1 MNQNKIAG
9 IGELL
14 WDVLPDAEQLGGAPI
29 NFAYHVSALGAEA
42 VAISTI
48 GNDNRGKKAIKE
60 LQNRGVSTSYISVLD
75 QFDTGYV
82 TAIVDG
88 KGIATYEFPD
98 EVAWDHLAINPA
110 AQQCAVELKAICFGT
125 LAQRSDFARTTIQR
139 YLGITS
145 EKTIKVYDLN
155 LRQNFYSRSIIES
168 SLRISTV
175 LKLNDDEL
183 TFVSS
188 LFLLSGAEHEQL
200 EALRKHFDLD
210 LVILTK
216 GSNGSI
222 LIKEDAISRHQG
234 SAAEIVDTIG
244 AGDSFTAAVVT
255 GLLHNKTLDD
265 INEKANNLAAYVC
278 SQPGAM
284 PPVPQ
289 HYRFE

>member
-1 MNQNKIAG
+1 MNQHKIAG

-48 GNDNRGKKAIKE
+48 GSDNRGEKALKE
-60 LQNRGVSTSYISVLD
+60 LQNRGVNTSYISVLD

-82 TAIVDG
+82 TARVDG
-88 KGIATYEFPD
+88 KGVATYAFPD
-98 EVAWDHLAINPA
+98 DVAWDHLAINPA
-110 AQQCAVELKAICFGT
+110 AQQCAAKLKAICFGT
-125 LAQRSDFARTTIQR
+125 LAQRSESSRSSIQQ
-139 YLGITS
+139 YLGTTS
-145 EKTIKVYDLN
+145 EKTLKVYDLN
-155 LRQNFYSRSIIES
+155 LRQNFYNREIIEN
-168 SLRISTV
+168 SLKMCTV

-183 TFVSS
+183 TVISS
-188 LFLLSGAEHEQL
+188 LFLLNGAEYEQM
-200 EALRKHFDLD
+200 ESLRKHFDLE

-222 LIKEDAISRHQG
+222 LITKDDISRHQG
-234 SAAEIVDTIG
+234 IDTEVVDTIG
-244 AGDSFTAAVVT
+244 GGDSFTAAVVT
-255 GLLHNKTLDD
+255 GLLRNKTLDE
-265 INEKANNLAAYVC
+265 INEKANRLAAYVC
-278 SQPGAM
+278 GQPGAM

>member
-1 MNQNKIAG
+1 MNQHKIAG

-48 GNDNRGKKAIKE
+48 GSDNRGEKALKE
-60 LQNRGVSTSYISVLD
+60 LQNRGVNTSYISVLD

-82 TAIVDG
+82 TARVDG
-88 KGIATYEFPD
+88 KGVATYAFPD
-98 EVAWDHLAINPA
+98 DVAWDHLAINPA
-110 AQQCAVELKAICFGT
+110 AQQCAAKLKAICFGT
-125 LAQRSDFARTTIQR
+125 LAQRSESSRSSIQQ
-139 YLGITS
+139 YLGTTS
-145 EKTIKVYDLN
+145 EKTLKVYDLN
-155 LRQNFYSRSIIES
+155 LRQNFYNREIIEN
-168 SLRISTV
+168 SLKMCTV

-183 TFVSS
+183 TVISS
-188 LFLLSGAEHEQL
+188 LFLLTGSEHEQM
-200 EALRKHFDLD
+200 EALRKHFDLE

-222 LIKEDAISRHQG
+222 LIERGEISRHSG
-234 SAAEIVDTIG
+234 LAAEVVDTIG
-244 AGDSFTAAVVT
+244 AGDSFTAAVVI
-255 GLLHNKTLDD
+255 GLLSKKTLDE
-265 INEKANNLAAYVC
+265 INEKANRLAAYVC

>member
-1 MNQNKIAG
+1 MNQHKIAG

-48 GNDNRGKKAIKE
+48 GSDNRGEKALKE
-60 LQNRGVSTSYISVLD
+60 LQNRGVNTSYISVLD

-82 TAIVDG
+82 TARVDG
-88 KGIATYEFPD
+88 KGVATYAFPD
-98 EVAWDHLAINPA
+98 DVAWDHLAINPA
-110 AQQCAVELKAICFGT
+110 AQQCAAKLKAICFGT
-125 LAQRSDFARTTIQR
+125 LAQRSESSRSSIQQ
-139 YLGITS
+139 YLGTTS
-145 EKTIKVYDLN
+145 DKTLKVYDLN
-155 LRQNFYSRSIIES
+155 LRQNFYNREIIEN
-168 SLRISTV
+168 SLKMCTV

-183 TFVSS
+183 TVISS
-188 LFLLSGAEHEQL
+188 LFLLNGAEYEQM
-200 EALRKHFDLD
+200 ESLRKHFDLE

-222 LIKEDAISRHQG
+222 LITKDDISRHQG
-234 SAAEIVDTIG
+234 IDTEVVDTIG
-244 AGDSFTAAVVT
+244 GGDSFTAAVVT
-255 GLLHNKTLDD
+255 GLLRNKTLDE
-265 INEKANNLAAYVC
+265 INEKANRLAAYVC
-278 SQPGAM
+278 GQPGAM

>member
-1 MNQNKIAG
+1 MKQNIIAG

-14 WDVLPDAEQLGGAPI
+14 WDVLPDSEQLGGAPI

-48 GNDNRGKKAIKE
+48 GNDNRGEKALKD
-60 LQNRGVSTSYISVLD
+60 LQNKGVDTSYISVLE

-82 TAIVDG
+82 TARVDV

-98 EVAWDHLAINPA
+98 DVAWDHLAINPA
-110 AQQCAVELKAICFGT
+110 AQQVAGELKAICFGT
-125 LAQRSDFARTTIQR
+125 LAQRSASARSTIQR
-139 YLGITS
+139 YLGTAA

-155 LRQNFYSRSIIES
+155 LRQNFYSRVIIEK
-168 SLRISTV
+168 SLNISTV

-183 TFVSS
+183 IFLSS
-188 LFLLSGAEHEQL
+188 LFLLNGAEHEQL
-200 EALRKHFDLD
+200 EALQKHFDLD

-222 LIKEDAISRHQG
+222 LITKDDISRHQG
-234 SAAEIVDTIG
+234 IAAKVVDTIG
-244 AGDSFTAAVVT
+244 AGDAFTAAAVN
-255 GLLHNKTLDD
+255 GLLLNRTLDE
-265 INEKANNLAAYVC
+265 INEKANSLAAYIC
-278 SQPGAM
+278 SQSGAM

>member
-1 MNQNKIAG
+1 MKNKVAG

-14 WDVLPDAEQLGGAPI
+14 WDVLPEAEKLGGAPI

-48 GNDNRGKKAIKE
+48 GSDRRGEKAIKE
-60 LQNRGVSTSYISVLD
+60 LQSRGVNTAYISVSD

-82 TAIVDG
+82 TARVDS
-88 KGIATYEFPD
+88 KGVASYEFPD
-98 EVAWDHLAINPA
+98 DVAWDHLAINSA
-110 AQQCAVELKAICFGT
+110 AQQCAAELKAICFGT
-125 LAQRSDFARTTIQR
+125 LAQRSDSARSAIQR
-139 YLGITS
+139 YLGTTS

-155 LRQNFYSRSIIES
+155 LRQNFYSRDIIET
-168 SLRISTV
+168 SLKICTV

-183 TFVSS
+183 GLISS
-188 LFLLSGAEHEQL
+188 LFLLDGSEYEQI
-200 EALRKHFDLD
+200 EALLTHFDLE
-210 LVILTK
+210 LAILTK
-216 GSNGSI
+216 GSNGSV
-222 LIKEDAISRHQG
+222 LITREDISRHQG
-234 SAAEIVDTIG
+234 FAAEVVDTIG

-255 GLLHNKTLDD
+255 GLLCNKPLAE
-265 INEKANNLAAYVC
+265 INEKANRLAAYVC